1 MMLQEDTGPATAAE
15 GRRVPATG
23 AAETMRRCIVTRES
37 KPISALLRFV
47 QAPDGAIVPDIQGV
61 LPGRGLWVTADRA
74 SVETAAAK
82 GLFARA
88 AGCSVRTDPRLADVV
103 EAQLLRRCLDLIGL
117 SRRGGGAVSGFEKVR
132 AFLAKAQAGLLL
144 AAADG
149 ADDGREKIE
158 RLGRSIPIISAL
170 DRHELGRAFGR
181 EQVVHAA
188 VAPGGIA
195 DQLEAAARRLSGF
208 RQPSAERGA
217 G

>member
-1 MMLQEDTGPATAAE
+1 MLQEDIGSATAAE
-15 GRRVPATG
+15 GRRAPATG

-37 KPISALLRFV
+37 KPVLALLRFV
-47 QAPDGAIVPDIQGV
+47 LAPDGAVVPDVQGV
-61 LPGRGLWVTADRA
+61 LPGRGIWVTADRA
-74 SVETAAAK
+74 SLETAVAK

-88 AGCSVRTDPRLADVV
+88 AGCSVRTDPRIADVV
-103 EAQLLRRCLDLIGL
+103 EAQLVRRCLDLIGL

-149 ADDGREKIE
+149 ADDGRGKIE
-158 RLGRSIPIISAL
+158 RLARGLPVVATL

-181 EQVVHAA
+181 DQVVHAA

-195 DQLEAAARRLSGF
+195 DQLKAAARRLSGF